1 MVNKFRN
8 IILKCKNYY
17 TALLSTEL
25 TSMCNTHFSV
35 GLMALCQVF
44 YLLPLPIL
52 MPSYDSYTCR

>member
-25 TSMCNTHFSV
+25 PPLTTHFSV

-52 MPSYDSYTCR
+52 MPSYDSYICR